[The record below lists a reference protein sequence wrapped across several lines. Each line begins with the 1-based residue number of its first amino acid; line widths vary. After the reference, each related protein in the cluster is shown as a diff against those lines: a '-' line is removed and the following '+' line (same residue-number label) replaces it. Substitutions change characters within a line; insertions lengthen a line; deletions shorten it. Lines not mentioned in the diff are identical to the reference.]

1 MTARQERSLE
11 EKLREQLQVDVD
23 RQVDDEFEDMTR
35 LETDRMKQQN
45 YQPKVRCSKLLII
58 SFH

>member
-11 EKLREQLQVDVD
+11 EKLREQLQLDVD

-35 LETDRMKQQN
+35 LETDRMKQHN
-45 YQPKVRCSKLLII
+45 YQPKVRCTKLLI